1 MSSSQAPGGASPE
14 RPPAPSSGAPAHAG
28 VAAHDHAGHE
38 HARGHDHTGH
48 DHPHRAGG
56 ATGNRRALSI
66 ALVLTAGFA
75 LVEAAGGWYSGSLA
89 LLSDAGHMITDAA
102 ALGLA
107 LFADTVARRPPSRRA
122 SYGYGRAEVLAAF
135 VNAIAMLAV
144 VAGIAIEVFRRL
156 LELAPVAGGWV
167 VGIAL
172 AGLVVNLLAA
182 WVLARAAGSLNMR
195 GALLHVMGDL
205 LGSLAAIVAGG
216 VIVATGWTPIDPLLS
231 LAVAL
236 LILRSTWQLLR
247 QSTGVL
253 MEGVPAHLDYD
264 AIGRSLAA
272 LPGVVDVHDLH
283 EMAHVVRRDR
293 AVGAPVAR
301 ARRRLARDARAR
313 AADPRVRLR
322 HPPCD
327 AAANVARPVGGVGR
341 TARDS
346 AGRACGGS
354 RASAAA
360 RRRALTR
367 RPAAEARR
375 RRNAPRSPAGPAR
388 RRYAVTA
395 TSIS

>member
-14 RPPAPSSGAPAHAG
+14 RSHAPRPGAPAHAG
-28 VAAHDHAGHE
+28 VVARDHG
-38 HARGHDHTGH
+38 GHDHGH
-48 DHPHRAGG
+48 DHGGHDHGHGAGG
-56 ATGNRRALSI
+56 ANGNRRAL
-66 ALVLTAGFA
+66 ALALALTAGFA

-144 VAGIAIEVFRRL
+144 VAGIAIEAFRRL
-156 LELAPVAGGWV
+156 LEPAPVAGGWV

-182 WVLARAAGSLNMR
+182 WVLARAAGSLNTR

-283 EMAHVVRRDR
+283 VWHMSSEGIALSAHLSLGRGDDWLATLAHARRILASEYGIR
-293 AVGAPVAR
+293 HATLQPTWPVAPAVGDDRRVIPLVA
-301 ARRRLARDARAR
+301 L
-313 AADPRVRLR
+313 
-322 HPPCD
+322 
-327 AAANVARPVGGVGR
+327 
-341 TARDS
+341 
-346 AGRACGGS
+346 
-354 RASAAA
+354 
-360 RRRALTR
+360 
-367 RPAAEARR
+367 AAEPAHR
-375 RRNAPRSPAGPAR
+375 APNGNGH
-388 RRYAVTA
+388 
-395 TSIS
+395 